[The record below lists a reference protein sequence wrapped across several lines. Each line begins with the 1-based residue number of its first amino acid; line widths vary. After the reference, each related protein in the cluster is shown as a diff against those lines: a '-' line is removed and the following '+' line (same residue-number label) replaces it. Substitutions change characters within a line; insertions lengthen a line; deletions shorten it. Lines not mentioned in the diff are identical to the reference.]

1 MIKNYELL
9 CNYPLNFRSTE
20 LKNQFIFLNI
30 LLNINLAN
38 KSYNFYETYK
48 KLSLMCLEYPTYLS
62 DTLKVKF
69 NLHFVKVKKGFY
81 EVK

>member
-1 MIKNYELL
+1 
-9 CNYPLNFRSTE
+9 
-20 LKNQFIFLNI
+20 
-30 LLNINLAN
+30 
-38 KSYNFYETYK
+38 
-48 KLSLMCLEYPTYLS
+48 MCLEYPTYLS